1 MTRKDRELDEEIRS
15 HIEMAARD
23 RIDRGRSPAAAAHE
37 ARREFGNVALVKEVT
52 REMWGGLWLERLV
65 QDLRYGARLL
75 RRTPSFTIVAVL
87 SLALGI
93 GANTAIFQV
102 IDAVRLR
109 ALPVTDP
116 GALAHIQIADMEGA
130 RGSFDSP
137 HPTVTNPIWEQLRA
151 DQQAF
156 SGVLAWNR
164 GTFNL
169 TPGGV
174 ARRVRGLW
182 VSGSFF
188 DVLGVG
194 PAAGRLLTPAD
205 DTRGCAPRAVLSHG
219 FWQREFGGRPDA
231 IGSTLT
237 LDGLRVEVIGISKA
251 GFNGVEVG
259 RGFDIAVPICSE
271 PAFSSG
277 EGRLA
282 SGTDWWL
289 IVMGRLKH
297 GWTIDAASE
306 HLATISPALFG
317 ATIAPNYPAA
327 SVAQYRAFK
336 LRATAGALGTSG
348 LREYYRTPLLLLLG
362 IAAIVLIIACV
373 NLANLLL
380 ARASAR
386 EREFSVRLG
395 LGASRGR
402 IVRQLLVESMLLASI
417 GAGCGAF
424 LASFL
429 SRSLVG
435 LLDDGEQQVLLDLG
449 FDVRVLAF
457 TAGAAVLTCLL
468 FGLAP
473 AIRATRAGSD
483 GLLRG
488 AGRGLTASRERFIL
502 RRGLV
507 TLQVALAVLLVAG
520 AALFTRTLVNL
531 SNVDPGF
538 DADGV
543 VAASLDLRATHTARD
558 AEHALHAA
566 LLDRLRAVPGVQGVA
581 SAAVVPISGNSWG
594 NRVWMEGSDPTR
606 TTGTSFNRV
615 SEDYF
620 KTLGIPLAAGR
631 DFSPADTLA
640 STPIAIV
647 DETFAR
653 TLGGDNPVGRRF
665 KVEPTPSR
673 PQEATYEIVGVARN
687 STYYDLRETP
697 RPVAYLCS
705 RQAPRAGAFVRLVA
719 RHDLPATQLAS
730 TLAGAIAEVHPGIVV
745 SFTSLKAQMSDR
757 LLRERLMATLSGFF
771 GGVAA
776 LLAVVGLYGVIAYT
790 VARRTKEIGIR
801 IALGATRRVVLRGVM
816 REAGVLIGVG
826 VAAGVIMALQGS
838 RMAAQ
843 LLFQL
848 EPGDPASLA
857 AAAISLAG
865 VALAASYLPARAAAN
880 IEPTV
885 ALRDE

>member
-1 MTRKDRELDEEIRS
+1 MRCGAVSGSIGSCRPPVWR
-15 HIEMAARD
+15 
-23 RIDRGRSPAAAAHE
+23 AAAA
-37 ARREFGNVALVKEVT
+37 
-52 REMWGGLWLERLV
+52 W
-65 QDLRYGARLL
+65 
-75 RRTPSFTIVAVL
+75 TPSFTIVAVL

-102 IDAVRLR
+102 INAVRLR
-109 ALPVTDP
+109 ALPVSHP
-116 GALAHIQIADMEGA
+116 AALAHIQISDIEGA
-130 RGSFDSP
+130 RGSFDSRY
-137 HPTVTNPIWEQLRA
+137 PTVTNPIWEQLRA

-156 SGVLAWNR
+156 SGMLAWNR

-205 DTRGCAPRAVLSHG
+205 DTRGCAPRAVVSHG

-237 LDGLRVEVIGISKA
+237 VDGLRFEVIGVSKA

-259 RGFDIAVPICSE
+259 RGFDIAVPICTE

-289 IVMGRLKH
+289 VVMGRLQP

-336 LRATAGALGTSG
+336 LRATPGALGTSG
-348 LREYYRTPLLLLLG
+348 LREYYQMPLLVLLG
-362 IAAIVLIIACV
+362 IAAVVLIIACV

-435 LLDDGEQQVLLDLG
+435 FLDDGEQQVLLDLG
-449 FDVRVLAF
+449 FDLQVLAF

-507 TLQVALAVLLVAG
+507 TLQVALAVLLAAG

-531 SNVDPGF
+531 GNVNPGF

-581 SAAVVPISGNSWG
+581 TAAVVPISGNTWG
-594 NRVWMEGSDPTR
+594 NRVWMERYQTRPARQVRVSTGSAR
-606 TTGTSFNRV
+606 TTSRRSAFRSSPDGTSRLLIRSPPPRSPSSTKRSRERWAATTPSAGGSRSSRRRAV
-615 SEDYF
+615 RKRQRSRSSAW
-620 KTLGIPLAAGR
+620 LGTR
-631 DFSPADTLA
+631 NTS
-640 STPIAIV
+640 
-647 DETFAR
+647 TFAR
-653 TLGGDNPVGRRF
+653 LPGRW
-665 KVEPTPSR
+665 PIS
-673 PQEATYEIVGVARN
+673 
-687 STYYDLRETP
+687 
-697 RPVAYLCS
+697 
-705 RQAPRAGAFVRLVA
+705 
-719 RHDLPATQLAS
+719 
-730 TLAGAIAEVHPGIVV
+730 
-745 SFTSLKAQMSDR
+745 
-757 LLRERLMATLSGFF
+757 
-771 GGVAA
+771 AA
-776 LLAVVGLYGVIAYT
+776 
-790 VARRTKEIGIR
+790 ARRRGQGPSFDWSPGTTCHLR
-801 IALGATRRVVLRGVM
+801 SWPRR
-816 REAGVLIGVG
+816 
-826 VAAGVIMALQGS
+826 S
-838 RMAAQ
+838 
-843 LLFQL
+843 
-848 EPGDPASLA
+848 
-857 AAAISLAG
+857 
-865 VALAASYLPARAAAN
+865 PARS
-880 IEPTV
+880 PTSIQ
-885 ALRDE
+885 ASSCRSRR